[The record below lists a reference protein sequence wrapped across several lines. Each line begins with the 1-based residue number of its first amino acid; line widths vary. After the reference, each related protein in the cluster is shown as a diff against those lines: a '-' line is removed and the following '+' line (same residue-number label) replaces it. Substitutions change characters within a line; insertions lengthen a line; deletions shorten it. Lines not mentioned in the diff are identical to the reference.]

1 MELDT
6 LKNSWNTISV
16 DVNQDQFDIISAT
29 KREMKSPLANLKKK
43 AEKQI
48 KILPVLFAFL
58 VVIVVKIPQA
68 HDNFLIWMALIIVP
82 LITIYYYFNLK
93 LITDLEE
100 VNGSVKDDIQIKIKK
115 LVNSNRTYLIATR
128 VIFAL
133 LIITAE
139 LMIRNHKS
147 DLIPGLETMKNS
159 IFPVRVLIYTGIF
172 GLHYGIS
179 RYTFNLYFGK
189 YIKQLKSILTEMR

>member
-58 VVIVVKIPQA
+58 VVIAVKIPQA

-159 IFPVRVLIYTGIF
+159 IFPVRVLIYAGIF

-189 YIKQLKSILTEMR
+189 YIKQLKSILTEMQ